1 LLKLAKTKPAHS
13 WSHVHLYWYKKS
25 PRMFVPDLT
34 LRIPACERISAWIGA
49 PLTDFKHVY
58 DLWPYGLHSDHERGG
73 TQFECPL
80 LGAPEWLFK
89 HEFKFTEL
97 IGFFRHGGLGFM
109 ATSSYS
115 VGESSNSVLR
125 RLGAEMHLP
134 VLELNDNTRDAFRID
149 GFSLHR
155 RFATLLALP
164 PSTFK
169 IDAPFTCCDNH
180 RTFSALASLGGGHHV
195 EHHPTWLKDNLYDA
209 ETYST
214 CRPFAKMPKGFY
226 YKHYMRGDADPSEY
240 DSEAETSGHVSDSD
254 DEI

>member
-1 LLKLAKTKPAHS
+1 
-13 WSHVHLYWYKKS
+13 
-25 PRMFVPDLT
+25 MFVPNLT

-58 DLWPYGLHSDHERGG
+58 DLWPYGLHSDHERG

-80 LGAPEWLFK
+80 LGAPKWLFK
-89 HEFKFTEL
+89 DEFNFTEL

-115 VGESSNSVLR
+115 FGESSNSVLR

-155 RFATLLALP
+155 RFATLVALP

-169 IDAPFTCCDNH
+169 IDTPFTCCDNH

-195 EHHPTWLKDNLYDA
+195 EHHPIWLKDNLYDA
-209 ETYST
+209 ETYSM

-240 DSEAETSGHVSDSD
+240 DSEAETSGLVSDSD
-254 DEI
+254 DDI